1 MGCLKCRGTSI
12 DICHKPKAS
21 DQQLDML
28 HNMIKC
34 LCKCGD
40 AEDNIGGGTDT
51 GGDSTGGGNSDG
63 GTGGGDTGG
72 GTGTGGEEPTTPII
86 NTEWVVSNVT
96 VGSSCGKCL
105 IQASRTKD
113 NIKVFSDIEVIP
125 DVQQVSNEIIA
136 GNYGTEVNNAVL
148 AIDPAATDWV
158 LDPAN
163 NAVRYADT
171 SIDNPNS
178 SPYLWWAV
186 RIGHDVTF
194 ASHSSAAA
202 QSCTFVGGG
211 AATFQKEHSE
221 SVVTYKC
228 AGLDGPISI
237 AEIRRISNPNY
248 DPDAPAH
255 GYKYIPIETVAAQVI
270 SNGEAC
276 DIVSKIRLADI
287 VMPLAYSGFY
297 NDLFEA
303 NIHYGEI

>member
-63 GTGGGDTGG
+63 GTGGGDTDG

-148 AIDPAATDWV
+148 AIDPEATDWV

-163 NAVRYADT
+163 NRVKYSVSGGEVYSVNKGDVRYPTQEEACRAWVASKSDRT
-171 SIDNPNS
+171 YVRQENHRCYSSYRSGSLGNVITDNQIIYAYDSAPTTKYISID
-178 SPYLWWAV
+178 AV
-186 RIGHDVTF
+186 
-194 ASHSSAAA
+194 
-202 QSCTFVGGG
+202 
-211 AATFQKEHSE
+211 
-221 SVVTYKC
+221 
-228 AGLDGPISI
+228 
-237 AEIRRISNPNY
+237 AE
-248 DPDAPAH
+248 
-255 GYKYIPIETVAAQVI
+255 KVI
-270 SNGEAC
+270 SDAEAC
-276 DIVSKIRLADI
+276 NTTSENRLFNI
-287 VMPLAYSGFY
+287 VMSLAHSGFY
-297 NDLFEA
+297 NDLFED
-303 NIHYGEI
+303 NIL